1 MRNLNGQQQLGFQIS
16 TPQSE
21 NNQGL
26 ENWKYDHAKIRELM
40 AHMIIVHELPFMFTE
55 YEVFNMLMRAFAPE
69 YEKVSRVTA
78 KNNCMTS
85 YDIKKKRTKGLL
97 KQENRVFILTY
108 EVNNATYNDVVVRAL
123 KDSISCQAILPY
135 GGKLFHVHCCA
146 HILNI
151 LVHDGLEEIEDV
163 IYKVRESVKH
173 VIASIARLNI
183 FSEICKQLKLPGR
196 RYKNREPS
204 YNLLPS
210 DEEWKKVEVVCT
222 FSSLFNQA
230 TEIISG
236 SEYPTSNLFL
246 PELTNIKEALESQV
260 ESDYD
265 FMRAMAQRMKV
276 KFDKYW
282 GNSFTTGSSSG
293 GDREILVQHLLV
305 KENDL
310 NLLVELQKRVAG
322 GEDLSDLAVE
332 YPICPSKEE
341 GGVLGW
347 VRKGQ
352 MAAFSAPL
360 VKVVRC
366 KTKFGWHLLQVI
378 SEREGVLLGEVQ
390 PSELNEKLQDPNFT
404 ETAQLIDVREP
415 KEMQETKGFLEENPT
430 KLASKDL
437 DFSWMNKAWTV
448 A

>member
-85 YDIKKKRTKGLL
+85 YDIKKKRTKGLVI
-97 KQENRVFILTY
+97 NFVDILPSHSGVAVHDALYKCLVEWEIESKFTCIT
-108 EVNNATYNDVVVRAL
+108 VNNATYNDVVVRAL

-282 GNSFTTGSSSG
+282 GNCNLIISVAAALDLRNKLKLIERSFSTIYTEDEMATHTKNMCGTLCMRSTWSMLKL
-293 GDREILVQHLLV
+293 IL
-305 KENDL
+305 
-310 NLLVELQKRVAG
+310 
-322 GEDLSDLAVE
+322 
-332 YPICPSKEE
+332 
-341 GGVLGW
+341 
-347 VRKGQ
+347 
-352 MAAFSAPL
+352 
-360 VKVVRC
+360 
-366 KTKFGWHLLQVI
+366 
-378 SEREGVLLGEVQ
+378 
-390 PSELNEKLQDPNFT
+390 
-404 ETAQLIDVREP
+404 
-415 KEMQETKGFLEENPT
+415 
-430 KLASKDL
+430 
-437 DFSWMNKAWTV
+437 
-448 A
+448 